1 MKTRLDI
8 IHKVLQADIENKL
21 PVSFKITGNI
31 TTEHWLL
38 SKMLRRLG
46 KNKDIGMSTESDKN
60 LVWFRR
66 RRK

>member
-1 MKTRLDI
+1 MRNRKSI
-8 IHKVLQADIENKL
+8 IHKVLKADIKNKL
-21 PVSFKITGNI
+21 PISFEVAGNI

-46 KNKDIGMSTESDKN
+46 KQKDIGMSTEPDKN
-60 LVWFRR
+60 LLWFRR